1 VQTEKEHRKLGREK
15 LQRIIEMCIAIE
27 NHAVDPFALEINDI
41 IKIIQEFF
49 PRWEKPEDF
58 NLDSEVIHHI
68 AKVIKLQSEW
78 LKHRSTSLYL
88 DPFLLEEKIVQF
100 GKEDMIRIFLKS
112 WHPVVELER
121 LSLQSLIEAL
131 RYWNA
136 LLPLEDRWRELDI
149 TQVITGTATRD
160 EMIKQRL
167 LGDKYFTE
175 ELETFWQA
183 LKDKV
188 KEKGLDGK
196 IPYWDFIGAETY
208 EETVQRAFMASFLIT
223 YGYANLEI
231 RPLEEKMFIKPL
243 EKVLATIGNQQ
254 LVSIPI
260 AVTYEDWRRWKRGE
274 LE

>member
-27 NHAVDPFALEINDI
+27 NHAVDPFTLEINDI
-41 IKIIQEFF
+41 IKIVQEFF
-49 PRWEKPEDF
+49 PQWEKPEDF
-58 NLDSEVIHHI
+58 NLDSEAIHHL

-78 LKHRSTSLYL
+78 LKHRSTSLYM

-100 GKEDMIRIFLKS
+100 GKEDIIRIFLKS

-121 LSLQSLIEAL
+121 LSLQSLLEAL
-131 RYWNA
+131 RYWNT
-136 LLPLEDRWRELDI
+136 LLPLEERWRELDVP
-149 TQVITGTATRD
+149 QVETGTATRD
-160 EMIKQRL
+160 EMIKQRI

-175 ELETFWQA
+175 ELETFWQV

-188 KEKGLDGK
+188 KEKGFDGK

-223 YGYANLEI
+223 YGYATLEI
-231 RPLEEKMFIKPL
+231 RPLEEKMFIKPF
-243 EKVLATIGNQQ
+243 EEVLSTLGNKQ

-260 AVTYEDWRRWKRGE
+260 AVTYEDWKKWKRGE

>member
-1 VQTEKEHRKLGREK
+1 MQTEKEHRKLGREK